1 MTREYLEEEHQF
13 WLGILDLFEGG
24 DIREDNPII
33 QRTDSAA
40 RLSVGF
46 NVINGFVLE
55 CEQAIEADKQVA
67 DLQRAINHHKLVTAR
82 SNSQKRRLA
91 RARAER
97 DATID
102 ADIATVIDNMHK
114 HLHDDNC

>member
-13 WLGILDLFEGG
+13 WIEMLDLFEGG
-24 DIREDNPII
+24 DIREDIP
-33 QRTDSAA
+33 RTDSAA

-67 DLQRAINHHKLVTAR
+67 ELQRAINHHKLVTRR
-82 SNSQKRRLA
+82 SDSQRRRLA

-97 DATID
+97 DATIE
-102 ADIATVIDNMHK
+102 ADIATVIENMNK
-114 HLHDDNC
+114 HLHDDGC

>member
-1 MTREYLEEEHQF
+1 MTREYLEEELHF
-13 WLGILDLFEGG
+13 WITILDSFEGG
-24 DIREDNPII
+24 DIREDIPRI
-33 QRTDSAA
+33 DSAA

-67 DLQRAINHHKLVTAR
+67 ILQRAINHHNLVTRR
-82 SNSQKRRLA
+82 SDSQRRRLD

-97 DATID
+97 DASIE
-102 ADIATVIDNMHK
+102 ADITTVIDNMNQ